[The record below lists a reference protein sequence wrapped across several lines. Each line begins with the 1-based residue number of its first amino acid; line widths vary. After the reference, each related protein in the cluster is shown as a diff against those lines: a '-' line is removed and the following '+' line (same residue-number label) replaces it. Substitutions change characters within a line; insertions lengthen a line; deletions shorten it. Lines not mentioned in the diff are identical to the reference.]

1 MTRQF
6 RWYLGGHA
14 AWFTSLGIQMIA
26 FPWLV
31 AVVLGEP
38 AQRVGIA
45 QMAVMAPAMLFM
57 LYGGAVADRADCRRL
72 LLRYQAMATLPP
84 LALAGCIMAGALG
97 YSVLIA
103 YGLAMGTLTAFV
115 MPTRDTLLS
124 RVVIHGRARA
134 IAITSAAQFIFQLIG
149 IGATGFA
156 GRIGASALLVTQAVI
171 LGLGAWSV
179 SRLAPA
185 PPTATHREG
194 ESTLAAMQDG
204 LRAVRRSDRLFPVV
218 VSMLAVGIF
227 YGGAFSV
234 VLPLMVRDVFGGSSG
249 EMALVNTAFWVGT
262 IASTLLQ
269 IRQGAL
275 QRPGRAVLLGLA
287 WGSIVLL
294 AMAVPSP
301 LWVFAL
307 VCVVWGAGAGVVLTQ
322 GRTIVQLETPE
333 SHRARALAIF
343 QLGFTGGSPIGALG
357 MGYLVANVGP
367 RAALVYPAAAMIVV
381 LAILFLRSGLW
392 GHTARPSL
400 SHSPRS

>member
-14 AWFTSLGIQMIA
+14 AWFTSLGIQMIL

-31 AVVLGEP
+31 AVVLEEP

-45 QMAVMAPAMLFM
+45 QMAVMAPSMLFM

-72 LLRYQAMATLPP
+72 LLRYQVIATLPP
-84 LALAGCIMAGALG
+84 LILAGFIATGALG
-97 YSVLIA
+97 YPVLIA

-115 MPTRDTLLS
+115 MPARDTLLS
-124 RVVIHGRARA
+124 RVVIHGRERA
-134 IAITSAAQFIFQLIG
+134 IAITSAAQFVFQLIG

-156 GRIGASALLVTQAVI
+156 GRIGASVLLVGQAAI
-171 LGLGAWSV
+171 LGLGALSV
-179 SRLAPA
+179 SRLVPA
-185 PPTATHREG
+185 PSAAIHREG
-194 ESTLAAMQDG
+194 ESVFAAMRDG

-269 IRQGAL
+269 IRRGAL

-294 AMAVPSP
+294 AMAVPAP
-301 LWVFAL
+301 LWAFAL
-307 VCVVWGAGAGVVLTQ
+307 ICVVWGAGAGVVLTQ

-343 QLGFTGGSPIGALG
+343 QLGFTGGSPIGAVG
-357 MGYLVANVGP
+357 MGYLVAHVGP
-367 RAALVYPAAAMIVV
+367 RVALVYPAGAMIVV

-392 GHTARPSL
+392 GHTASRSL
-400 SHSPRS
+400 SPSARS